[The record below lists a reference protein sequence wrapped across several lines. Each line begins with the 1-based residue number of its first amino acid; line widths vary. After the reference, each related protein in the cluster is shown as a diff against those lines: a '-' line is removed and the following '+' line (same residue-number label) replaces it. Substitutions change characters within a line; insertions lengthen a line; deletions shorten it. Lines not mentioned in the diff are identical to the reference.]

1 MSRIIKAIGGIA
13 MGLFETNDNT
23 LTGNS
28 IMVGDMVITWD
39 NHEDT
44 EPESVLNTETPVEKP
59 RSI

>member
-1 MSRIIKAIGGIA
+1 

-39 NHEDT
+39 NNEDT